1 MCRAA
6 IADTNNGRHDMSI
19 KRATVLIGALALA
32 GLAAQPSLAQQRDRD
47 RGPDHWEQLGCQ
59 KVGFLV
65 DRDAIKVGRRE
76 GKFKAIRLEVS
87 GNTVYI
93 NDLKVVYGNGSPDD
107 LQVRSEIREG
117 GQTRPLDLKGRG
129 ERAIDRVELTY
140 RAKPNFKGSAKV
152 CVSGLT

>member
-1 MCRAA
+1 M
-6 IADTNNGRHDMSI
+6 NL
-19 KRATVLIGALALA
+19 KRFTVLIGALTLA
-32 GLAAQPSLAQQRDRD
+32 GLAAQPTLAQQRDRD
-47 RGPDHWEQLGCQ
+47 RGNDHWERLGCQ

-76 GKFKAIRLEVS
+76 GTFKAIRLEVS

-93 NDLKVVYGNGSPDD
+93 NDLRVVYGNGAPDD

-129 ERAIDRVELTY
+129 ERAINRVELTY

>member
-1 MCRAA
+1 M
-6 IADTNNGRHDMSI
+6 NL
-19 KRATVLIGALALA
+19 KRVTVLIGALTLA
-32 GLAAQPSLAQQRDRD
+32 GLAAQPTLADPRDRD
-47 RGPDHWEQLGCQ
+47 HGRGNDHWEQLGCQ

-76 GKFKAIRLEVS
+76 GKFKAIRLDVS

-93 NDLKVVYGNGSPDD
+93 NDLKVVYGNGAPDD